1 MGSKK
6 VVVIGATGPLG
17 RQVVAQALERGHEL
31 TAFIRNPESLSVA
44 SERLRVV
51 KGDVTRDD
59 AALRDAVR
67 GQDAVIS
74 TLGVGKSFKS
84 GGLIAGGVPRI
95 LSAMKEEGISRLIF
109 VSAFGVGE
117 TYRDVPLIPRVFI
130 RLLLSDIYRD
140 KLAGEELIRRSGLD
154 WTIVYPSGLTD
165 APASGAYRV
174 GERLALHGFPRIS
187 RGDVA
192 AFLVQ
197 QIEDTA
203 HLKKG
208 VLISA

>member
-1 MGSKK
+1 MGSK
-6 VVVIGATGPLG
+6 VLVIGATGPLG
-17 RQVVAQALERGHEL
+17 RQVLTQALEKGHVL
-31 TAFIRNPESLSVA
+31 TAFVRNPDSLSAA

-59 AALRDAVR
+59 AALRDAMA

-74 TLGVGKSFKS
+74 TLGVGKSFKP
-84 GGLIAGGVPRI
+84 GGLIAEGVPRI
-95 LSAMKEEGISRLIF
+95 LSAMEEKGVSRLIF

-117 TYRDVPLIPRVFI
+117 TYRDAPLIPRVFI
-130 RLLLSDIYRD
+130 RLLLRDIYRD
-140 KLAGEELIRRSGLD
+140 KVAGEELIRRSGLD

-174 GERLALHGFPRIS
+174 GERLALRGLPTIS
-187 RGDVA
+187 RSDVA
-192 AFLVQ
+192 AFLVK
-197 QIEDTA
+197 QIEDPT

>member
-1 MGSKK
+1 MGSK
-6 VVVIGATGPLG
+6 VLVIGATGPLG
-17 RQVVAQALERGHEL
+17 RQVLTQALEKGHVL
-31 TAFIRNPESLSVA
+31 TAFVRNPDSLSAA

-59 AALRDAVR
+59 AALRDAMA

-74 TLGVGKSFKS
+74 TLGVGKSFKP
-84 GGLIAGGVPRI
+84 GGLIAEGVPRI
-95 LSAMKEEGISRLIF
+95 LSAMEEKGVSRLIF

-130 RLLLSDIYRD
+130 RLLLRDIYRD
-140 KLAGEELIRRSGLD
+140 KVAGEELIRRSGLD

-174 GERLALHGFPRIS
+174 GERLALRGLPTIS
-187 RGDVA
+187 RSDVA
-192 AFLVQ
+192 AFLVK
-197 QIEDTA
+197 QIEDPT